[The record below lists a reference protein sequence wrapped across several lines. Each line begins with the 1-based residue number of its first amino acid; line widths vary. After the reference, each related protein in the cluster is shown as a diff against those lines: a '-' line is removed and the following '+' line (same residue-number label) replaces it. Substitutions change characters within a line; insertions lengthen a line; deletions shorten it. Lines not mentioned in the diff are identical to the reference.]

1 MGTVTG
7 RQTGGAR
14 RAPVVACL
22 WLTVLCLAAAQAE
35 EPPHG
40 IDLRLEHTPGELLGT
55 EEAAR
60 YRRILDPDRPLS
72 WEVYYPAGDGDQL
85 PGVLVYIS
93 PGPSGRIDPRWRRVM
108 DEMNLI
114 YIAANDSGNRVR
126 TNRRMVLA
134 VFAVRALNRRF
145 EFDASRI
152 RVAGF
157 SGGGRVASLV
167 ASQYPEAFTGALY
180 ICGADFWKKSRTPNV
195 ERLIRNRFVF
205 VTGPGDFNQSE
216 MRRVHQRYLKAGAG
230 NSKLMVIPGM
240 GHELPDA
247 AVLTRALAYLAGDD
261 PD

>member
-1 MGTVTG
+1 MNTVTG
-7 RQTGGAR
+7 RRTRGAR
-14 RAPVVACL
+14 LAPAVACL
-22 WLTVLCLAAAQAE
+22 WLTVLCIATAQAE
-35 EPPHG
+35 EQPRG
-40 IDLRLEHTPGELLGT
+40 TDLQLEHTPSELLGA

-72 WEVYYPAGDGDQL
+72 WDVYYPAVDGDEM

-108 DEMNLI
+108 DEMKLI

-134 VFAVRALNRRF
+134 VFALRALNRRF
-145 EFDASRI
+145 EFDPSRI

-157 SGGGRVASLV
+157 SGGGRVASLL

-180 ICGADFWKKSRTPNV
+180 ICGVDFWKKSRTRNV

-205 VTGPGDFNQSE
+205 LTGPGDFNQAE

-247 AVLTRALAYLAGDD
+247 AVLTRTLAYLAGDD